1 MSEIN
6 EPTERFQP
14 AEWMDDDAV
23 IKMVRETRLGI
34 LKTQLADGRLP
45 QDKDGFDQLHK
56 NLQELSKDGYKAKQ
70 LQQEAKSS
78 EEQGRLAIAI
88 ANQMVRSMGGDPF
101 LSASDPVTV
110 PDDIIPQPTH
120 LIGTSTPAPG
130 ELLIGDDT
138 TSYAVFS
145 STVGKAMDEARR
157 GADTESTEED

>member
-1 MSEIN
+1 MSDIN
-6 EPTERFQP
+6 EPSPRFEP
-14 AEWMDDDAV
+14 GEWVDDDAV

-34 LKTQLADGRLP
+34 LKTQLAGGYLP

-88 ANQMVRSMGGDPF
+88 ANQMVKSIGGDPF
-101 LSASDPVTV
+101 LNHKDPIDV
-110 PDDIIPQPTH
+110 PDEAIPQPTH

-130 ELLIGDDT
+130 ELLVGDDT
-138 TSYAVFS
+138 TSYAVFA

-157 GADTESTEED
+157 GKDEEAEEE